1 MLKPAVSRGQ
11 VEQII
16 DDIKA
21 NPDAKQDTIY
31 YIALLYYS
39 GLRATEAIEYSG
51 GDTITGKGGHERH
64 IYGAEFVKQYEKYKT
79 GSTNRRALCN
89 RIKRASKRVLG
100 FSVSPH
106 QLRRSRATDLYQK
119 TGDGDIKK
127 IQILLGH
134 NSPATTFR
142 YILFS
147 DTDTE
152 ASYRKH
158 FMR

>member
-1 MLKPAVSRGQ
+1 
-11 VEQII
+11 VERII
-16 DDIKA
+16 AGIETT
-21 NPDAKQDTIY
+21 PETKQDTIY

-39 GLRATEAIEYSG
+39 GLRATEAIEYTG
-51 GDTITGKGGHERH
+51 GDTITGKGGHERY
-64 IYGAEFVKQYEKYKT
+64 IYGAEFAKRYEKYKT

-119 TGDGDIKK
+119 TGDVKK
-127 IQILLGH
+127 IQALLGH
-134 NSPATTFR
+134 NNPSTTFR

-158 FMR
+158 FAR